1 MTSHGTNYVWN
12 EDLDFS
18 QHDSYTILSE
28 IILSFSYSA
37 SFKNQTE
44 TVIDLLH

>member
-1 MTSHGTNYVWN
+1 MTSHGKIYVLN

-18 QHDSYTILSE
+18 QHDPYTIPSE
-28 IILSFSYSA
+28 IILLFSYSA